1 MPGGAALTG
10 LVCRPWIR
18 RSRHPAACDT
28 HLNPYA
34 LPAIIHANKRFIYQ
48 TLSSSGLTTREGFFY
63 TVFTFHDCQKEVISK
78 EHFRSSIQKQPRYPM
93 PAFSAFANELA
104 PYESDADWVITGV
117 PFDMATSG
125 KAAAVMARR

>member
-10 LVCRPWIR
+10 PAYVGRIR

-48 TLSSSGLTTREGFFY
+48 TL
-63 TVFTFHDCQKEVISK
+63 
-78 EHFRSSIQKQPRYPM
+78 PRR
-93 PAFSAFANELA
+93 A
-104 PYESDADWVITGV
+104 
-117 PFDMATSG
+117 
-125 KAAAVMARR
+125 